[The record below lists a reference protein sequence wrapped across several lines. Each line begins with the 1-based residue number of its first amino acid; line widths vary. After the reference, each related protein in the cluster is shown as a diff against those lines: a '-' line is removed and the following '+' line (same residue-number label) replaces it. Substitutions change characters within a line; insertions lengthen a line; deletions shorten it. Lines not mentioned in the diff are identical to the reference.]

1 MTASGRSVAGSKKQR
16 TDESRTRRNEV
27 LTSLRARQEP
37 ASITTLAAELGV
49 HPNTVRFHLDALTA
63 TGQVE
68 QVTVP
73 RSGPGR
79 PALMFQAHRGMD
91 PAGPRNYQ
99 LLAEV
104 LVADIGADPEPSR
117 RAAQAGAAWGS
128 KLGRSRAVK
137 AEEAGDVG
145 GGVGQLVDLLGEL
158 GFAPELSAAGDQVG
172 LHHCPFLEL
181 ATDRSG
187 VVCPLHLGIVRGAM
201 AELDPSVSVDGLDPF
216 VEPDLCR
223 VRLSR
228 AGGTLS

>member
-1 MTASGRSVAGSKKQR
+1 MAESTSSPGRAAKGADSQR
-16 TDESRTRRNEV
+16 PDEARTRRDEV
-27 LTSLRARQEP
+27 LASLRARREP
-37 ASITTLAAELGV
+37 ASIVTLASELGF
-49 HPNTVRFHLDALTA
+49 HPNTVRFHLDALTSS
-63 TGQVE
+63 GQVE

-104 LVADIGADPEPSR
+104 LVDDLGDDPEPGR
-117 RAAQAGAAWGS
+117 RALRAGEAWGTRLGRARAGAADGTEP
-128 KLGRSRAVK
+128 LIG
-137 AEEAGDVG
+137 
-145 GGVGQLVDLLGEL
+145 LLGEL
-158 GFAPELSAAGDQVG
+158 GFAPELRAGGTQVG

-181 ATDRSG
+181 ATDRSA

-201 AELDPSVSVDGLDPF
+201 AELDPSVRVEGLDPF

-223 VRLSR
+223 IRLSR
-228 AGGTLS
+228 S

>member
-1 MTASGRSVAGSKKQR
+1 MTASGRSAAGSKKQR

-27 LTSLRARQEP
+27 LASLRARQEP

-128 KLGRSRAVK
+128 KLGRSRAAK

-158 GFAPELSAAGDQVG
+158 GFAPELSAGGDQVG
-172 LHHCPFLEL
+172 LRHCPFLEL

-228 AGGTLS
+228 AARH